1 MRSSSLCLSPRPRP
15 LLTPSTRAP
24 WLSLQYRRSLNAI
37 DATEDLI
44 RPPPRHRRDV
54 SFSDGVHGARQ
65 QDFQRHLVALR
76 DQPRHAERVVEPELD
91 VGLVRGRA
99 RAPRAVH
106 LLLEVVPFAH
116 PAPGRRRVARQV
128 EAVDVPVRVGVRD
141 AHRVRRLLGG
151 QNYDAVARRL
161 ELADAR
167 ADEGGN
173 IALRRVLAERSLGQ
187 RCGRQA
193 LGSALVLAAR
203 EGSHPLSKR

>member
-15 LLTPSTRAP
+15 LLTPSTLAP
-24 WLSLQYRRSLNAI
+24 WLSLQSRRSLNAI

-65 QDFQRHLVALR
+65 QDFQCHLVALR
-76 DQPRHAERVVEPELD
+76 DQPRHAQRVVEPELD

-106 LLLEVVPFAH
+106 LLLEVVAFAH
-116 PAPGRRRVARQV
+116 PAPPRLRRCCCGLVGERIAAPLARHRRDPSEKRRRRTYRRVARQV

-161 ELADAR
+161 RTSAVSALDAR
-167 ADEGGN
+167 A
-173 IALRRVLAERSLGQ
+173 
-187 RCGRQA
+187 
-193 LGSALVLAAR
+193 AR
-203 EGSHPLSKR
+203 